1 MKPAGFSSALPVVA
15 LALVLASCGQDPV
28 LTNAVD
34 DNSYSPSFEQAHSVP
49 VATFGHASQVPDEST
64 IDCKDTPLADLVTG
78 EVSSFTP
85 DGEAAGTLQ
94 PCQVPVH
101 RGVAANG
108 MKLRATLYV
117 DSDLEARLLRFSGPN
132 AGDYALP
139 DGRKIARD
147 GIATMTWTANNTGEF
162 ALGIDSAYHG
172 GSGDYSLLVECL
184 EACERSMTRYPI
196 VLLHGMG
203 GSDRILNLIEYYY
216 GVQAALEEEGYEVFV
231 TVVDPI
237 NSAYERA
244 EQLVPQLQ
252 EILDQTG
259 ARKLNLIGHSQGG
272 LDGRAVI
279 ATHGWGDR
287 VASMTTIA
295 TPHHGTPLADLGV
308 GAMDATGITLDI
320 LEPAMDLYGWL
331 LGRGW
336 DQNLDAPVHEMTSD
350 YMDNVFNVDNPDD
363 ERVAY
368 FSWNGHTCG
377 ALERDC
383 IGEWD
388 GEIVTP
394 FLMPTYRLLQLLTE
408 DPSDGLVPLSSAQ
421 WGTFLGEIPG
431 DHLDEVGLLFG
442 SGSRGFDHLVF
453 FSEEGRRLFDAGF

>member
-1 MKPAGFSSALPVVA
+1 
-15 LALVLASCGQDPV
+15 
-28 LTNAVD
+28 
-34 DNSYSPSFEQAHSVP
+34 
-49 VATFGHASQVPDEST
+49 
-64 IDCKDTPLADLVTG
+64 
-78 EVSSFTP
+78 
-85 DGEAAGTLQ
+85 
-94 PCQVPVH
+94 
-101 RGVAANG
+101 
-108 MKLRATLYV
+108 
-117 DSDLEARLLRFSGPN
+117 
-132 AGDYALP
+132 
-139 DGRKIARD
+139 
-147 GIATMTWTANNTGEF
+147 MTWTAENTGEF
-162 ALGIDSAYHG
+162 ALGIDAAYHE

-184 EACERSMTRYPI
+184 EQCDRAMTRYPI

-216 GVQAALEEEGYEVFV
+216 GVQAALEDEGYDVFV

-252 EILDQTG
+252 EIIDQTG

-287 VASMTTIA
+287 VASMTTLA
-295 TPHHGTPLADLGV
+295 TPHRGTPLADLGV
-308 GAMDATGITLDI
+308 GAMDATGINLDI

-336 DQNLDAPVHEMTSD
+336 DQDLDAPVHEMTSD
-350 YMDNVFNVDNPDD
+350 YMLNHFNVDNPDD

-383 IGEWD
+383 IREWD
-388 GEIVTP
+388 GEVVTP
-394 FLMPTYRLLQLLTE
+394 FLIPTYRLLQLLTD

-442 SGSRGFDHLVF
+442 SGRRGFNHLVF